1 MTHTP
6 IVPLLRHPFPGTLS
20 LLLAALTLSSGCI
33 NAQKAP
39 ESAATGGGIRLSP
52 ADADAI
58 GRRIWQNECGGTVE
72 GLTSW
77 NAGEDFASLGIGH
90 FIWYVPGR
98 PAPFE
103 ESFPKLIA
111 YFDARQV
118 PMPAWL
124 RAARGCPWPNRE
136 AFLAAQNSPQM
147 RELRQFLAATVAP
160 QTDFIVRRLEQALP
174 KMEGITQGGERE
186 RLRTNFYAVAESRQG
201 VYALIDYVNFKGE
214 GVKVEER
221 YQGQGWGLRDVLL
234 EMRGAPR
241 GPAAAAEFGE
251 AAKRVLQRRVRLSP
265 PERGENRW
273 LNGWMNRCASYQRPF

>member
-1 MTHTP
+1 MKTAP
-6 IVPLLRHPFPGTLS
+6 LPFPPRPPLLITLS
-20 LLLAALTLSSGCI
+20 LLLGVLSLSSGCI
-33 NAQKAP
+33 SAQKAP
-39 ESAATGGGIRLSP
+39 ESAATGAGIRLAP
-52 ADADAI
+52 ADAEAI

-98 PAPFE
+98 PAPFD

-124 RAARGCPWPNRE
+124 KSARGCPWPNRE
-136 AFLAAQNSPQM
+136 SFLAARNSPQM

-174 KMEGITQGGERE
+174 KMEGITQGEDRR
-186 RLRTNFYAVAESRQG
+186 RLRANFYAVAESRQG
-201 VYALIDYVNFKGE
+201 IYALIDYVNFKGE
-214 GVKVEER
+214 GVKAEER

-241 GPAAAAEFGE
+241 GSAAAVEFGE
-251 AAKRVLQRRVRLSP
+251 AAKRVLQRRIQLSP